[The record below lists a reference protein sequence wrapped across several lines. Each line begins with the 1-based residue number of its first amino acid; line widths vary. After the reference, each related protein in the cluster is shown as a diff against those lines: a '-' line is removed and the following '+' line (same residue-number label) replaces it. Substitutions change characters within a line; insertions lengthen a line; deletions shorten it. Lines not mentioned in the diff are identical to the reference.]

1 MRKLNLIISF
11 LTILLVL
18 TLILSCKGKTK
29 SDSSNAS
36 KKFVLITMDSI
47 DEHWLSVKK
56 GAEDKVKELGNI
68 ELIFRAPAGKTD
80 PNEQTRMAEDAISQ
94 KADAILLAPSD
105 IAALS
110 PVAAKIKEANIP
122 LVLID
127 SAISTEDYDAFLS
140 TDNEAA
146 GELAGETFAK
156 LVNGKGK
163 IGIVH
168 AQPAASTAIARG
180 KGFETKIKEI
190 APDIKIVSVQYSD
203 GDKARALNIATDIMT
218 ANPDLVGFFTSNE
231 GSTIGVARAIE
242 DMGKKDTVMLVGFD
256 KSQDTIRALENG
268 TLKATVV
275 QNPYKMG
282 FDGVQMA
289 FDILNGKKVERLIDT
304 GVNVVT
310 LENIDIIK

>member
-1 MRKLNLIISF
+1 MRKLNLIILF
-11 LTILLVL
+11 ITA
-18 TLILSCKGKTK
+18 LILSCGDKTNSGNSNVK
-29 SDSSNAS
+29 SDS

-47 DEHWLSVKK
+47 DEHWLSVKN

-80 PNEQTRMAEDAISQ
+80 PNEQTRMAEDAINQ

-105 IAALS
+105 PAALA

-122 LVLID
+122 LILID
-127 SAISTEDYDAFLS
+127 SALSTEDYNAFFS

-156 LVNGKGK
+156 LVNGRGK

-168 AQPAASTAIARG
+168 AQPSSTTAIARG
-180 KGFETKIKEI
+180 KGFERKIKEI
-190 APDIKIVSVQYSD
+190 APDIKVVSVQYSD

-242 DMGKKDTVMLVGFD
+242 ELGKKDSVMLVGFD

-268 TLKATVV
+268 TLKATIV

-282 FDGVQMA
+282 FDGIQAAV
-289 FDILNGKKVERLIDT
+289 DILDGKEVSRLTDT
-304 GVNVVT
+304 GVNVAT

>member
-1 MRKLNLIISF
+1 MKKILFS
-11 LTILLVL
+11 ILLISSLV
-18 TLILSCKGKTK
+18 LSCTGKAGTDKASTSTSGDTK
-29 SDSSNAS
+29 
-36 KKFVLITMDSI
+36 KIVLITMDSI

-56 GAEDKVKELGNI
+56 GAEDKAAELGNI

-80 PNEQTRMAEDAISQ
+80 PNEQTRMAEDAINQ
-94 KADAILLAPSD
+94 QADAILLAPSD
-105 IAALS
+105 AAALA
-110 PVAAKIKEANIP
+110 PVAARIKAANIP

-127 SAISTEDYDAFLS
+127 SGITTEDYDAFLS

-146 GELAGETFAK
+146 GALAADTFAK
-156 LVNGKGK
+156 LVNSKGK

-168 AQPAASTAIARG
+168 AQPAAATAIARG
-180 KGFETKIKEI
+180 KGFETRIKEI
-190 APDIKIVSVQYSD
+190 APEIEIVSVQYSD
-203 GDKARALNIATDIMT
+203 GDKAKALNIATDIMT
-218 ANPDLVGFFTSNE
+218 ANPDLVGFFASNE
-231 GSTIGVARAIE
+231 GSTVGVARAIE

-282 FDGVQMA
+282 FDGLQFAV
-289 FDILNGKKVERLIDT
+289 DIIDGKEVTRLLDT

-310 LENIDIIK
+310 LENIDTIK

>member
-1 MRKLNLIISF
+1 MKKLNLIILF
-11 LTILLVL
+11 ITA
-18 TLILSCKGKTK
+18 LILSCGDKTSTDNSNSL
-29 SDSSNAS
+29 SDS
-36 KKFVLITMDSI
+36 KKIVLITMDSI
-47 DEHWLSVKK
+47 DEHWLSVRN

-80 PNEQTRMAEDAISQ
+80 PNEQTRMAEDAINQ

-105 IAALS
+105 PAALA

-122 LVLID
+122 LILID
-127 SAISTEDYDAFLS
+127 SAISTEDYDAFFS

-146 GELAGETFAK
+146 GALAGETFAK
-156 LVNGKGK
+156 LVNGRGK

-168 AQPAASTAIARG
+168 AQPSSTTAIARG

-190 APDIKIVSVQYSD
+190 APNIQIVSVQYSD

-242 DMGKKDTVMLVGFD
+242 DMGKKDSVMLVGFD

-268 TLKATVV
+268 TLKATIV
-275 QNPYKMG
+275 QNPYRMG
-282 FDGVQMA
+282 YEGIQTAV
-289 FDILNGKKVERLIDT
+289 DILEGKEVSRLTDT
-304 GVNVVT
+304 GANVVT
-310 LENIDIIK
+310 LENIDTIK

>member
-1 MRKLNLIISF
+1 MKKLNLIILF
-11 LTILLVL
+11 ITA
-18 TLILSCKGKTK
+18 LILSCGDKTSTGNSNSL
-29 SDSSNAS
+29 SDS
-36 KKFVLITMDSI
+36 KKIVLITMDSI
-47 DEHWLSVKK
+47 DEHWLSVRN

-80 PNEQTRMAEDAISQ
+80 PNEQTRMAEDAINQ

-105 IAALS
+105 PAALA

-122 LVLID
+122 LILID
-127 SAISTEDYDAFLS
+127 SAISTEDYDAFFS

-146 GELAGETFAK
+146 GALAGETFAK
-156 LVNGKGK
+156 LVNGRGK

-168 AQPAASTAIARG
+168 AQPSSTTAIARG

-190 APDIKIVSVQYSD
+190 APNIQIVSVQYSD

-242 DMGKKDTVMLVGFD
+242 DMGKKDSVMLVGFD

-268 TLKATVV
+268 TLKATIV
-275 QNPYKMG
+275 QNPYRMG
-282 FDGVQMA
+282 YEGIQTAV
-289 FDILNGKKVERLIDT
+289 DILEGKKVSRLTDT
-304 GVNVVT
+304 GANVVT
-310 LENIDIIK
+310 LENIDTIK

>member
-1 MRKLNLIISF
+1 MKKLNLIILF
-11 LTILLVL
+11 ITA
-18 TLILSCKGKTK
+18 LILSCGDKTSTGNSNSL
-29 SDSSNAS
+29 SDS
-36 KKFVLITMDSI
+36 KKIVLITMDSI
-47 DEHWLSVKK
+47 DEHWLSVRN

-80 PNEQTRMAEDAISQ
+80 PNEQTRMAEDAINQ

-105 IAALS
+105 PAALA

-122 LVLID
+122 LILID
-127 SAISTEDYDAFLS
+127 SAISTEDYDAFFS

-146 GELAGETFAK
+146 GALAGETFAK
-156 LVNGKGK
+156 LVNGRGK

-168 AQPAASTAIARG
+168 AQPSSTTAIARG

-190 APDIKIVSVQYSD
+190 APNIQIVSVQYSD

-242 DMGKKDTVMLVGFD
+242 DMGKKDSVMLVGFD

-268 TLKATVV
+268 TLKATIV
-275 QNPYKMG
+275 QNPYRMG
-282 FDGVQMA
+282 YEGIQTAV
-289 FDILNGKKVERLIDT
+289 DILEGKEVSRLTDT
-304 GVNVVT
+304 GANVVT
-310 LENIDIIK
+310 LENIDTIK

>member
-1 MRKLNLIISF
+1 MKKLNLIILF
-11 LTILLVL
+11 ITA
-18 TLILSCKGKTK
+18 LILSCGDKTNTDNSNVL
-29 SDSSNAS
+29 SDS
-36 KKFVLITMDSI
+36 KKIVLITMDSI
-47 DEHWLSVKK
+47 DEHWLSVRN

-80 PNEQTRMAEDAISQ
+80 PNEQTRMAEDAINQ

-105 IAALS
+105 PAALA

-122 LVLID
+122 LILID
-127 SAISTEDYDAFLS
+127 SAISTEDYDAFFS
-140 TDNEAA
+140 TDNKAA
-146 GELAGETFAK
+146 GALAGETFAK
-156 LVNGKGK
+156 LVNGRGK

-168 AQPAASTAIARG
+168 AQPSSTTAIARG

-190 APDIKIVSVQYSD
+190 APNIQIVSVQYSD

-242 DMGKKDTVMLVGFD
+242 DMGKKDSIMLVGFD

-268 TLKATVV
+268 TLKATIV
-275 QNPYKMG
+275 QNPYRMG
-282 FDGVQMA
+282 YEGIQTAV
-289 FDILNGKKVERLIDT
+289 DILEGKEVSRLTDT
-304 GVNVVT
+304 GANVVT
-310 LENIDIIK
+310 LENIDTIK

>member
-1 MRKLNLIISF
+1 MRKLNLIILF
-11 LTILLVL
+11 ITA
-18 TLILSCKGKTK
+18 LILSCGDKTNSGNSSSK
-29 SDSSNAS
+29 SDS

-47 DEHWLSVKK
+47 DEHWLSVKN

-68 ELIFRAPAGKTD
+68 ELIFRAPSGKTD
-80 PNEQTRMAEDAISQ
+80 PNEQTRMAEDAINQ

-105 IAALS
+105 PAALA

-122 LVLID
+122 LILID
-127 SAISTEDYDAFLS
+127 SALSTEDYDAFFS

-156 LVNGKGK
+156 LVNGIGK

-168 AQPAASTAIARG
+168 AQPSSTTAIARG
-180 KGFETKIKEI
+180 KGFENKIKEI
-190 APDIKIVSVQYSD
+190 APDIKVVSIQYSD

-242 DMGKKDTVMLVGFD
+242 ELGKKDSIMLVGFD

-268 TLKATVV
+268 TLKATIV

-282 FDGVQMA
+282 FDGIQAAV
-289 FDILNGKKVERLIDT
+289 DILDGKEVLRLTDT

-310 LENIDIIK
+310 LENIDVIK

>member
-1 MRKLNLIISF
+1 MRKLNLII
-11 LTILLVL
+11 LIIAA
-18 TLILSCKGKTK
+18 LILSCGDKTSTGNSNSL
-29 SDSSNAS
+29 SDS
-36 KKFVLITMDSI
+36 KKIVLITMDSI
-47 DEHWLSVKK
+47 DEHWLSVRN

-80 PNEQTRMAEDAISQ
+80 PNEQTRMAEDSINQ

-105 IAALS
+105 PAALA

-122 LVLID
+122 LILID
-127 SAISTEDYDAFLS
+127 SAISTEDYDAFFS

-146 GELAGETFAK
+146 GALAGETFAK
-156 LVNGKGK
+156 LVNGRGK

-168 AQPAASTAIARG
+168 AQPSSTTAIARG

-190 APDIKIVSVQYSD
+190 APNIQIVSVQYSD

-242 DMGKKDTVMLVGFD
+242 DMGKKDSVMLVGFD

-268 TLKATVV
+268 TLKATIV
-275 QNPYKMG
+275 QNPYRMG
-282 FDGVQMA
+282 YEGIQTAV
-289 FDILNGKKVERLIDT
+289 DILEGKEVSRLTDT
-304 GVNVVT
+304 GANVVT
-310 LENIDIIK
+310 LENIDTIK

>member
-1 MRKLNLIISF
+1 MKKLNLIILF
-11 LTILLVL
+11 IAA
-18 TLILSCKGKTK
+18 LILSCGDKTK
-29 SDSSNAS
+29 SENSNVSSDS
-36 KKFVLITMDSI
+36 KKIVLITMDSI
-47 DEHWLSVKK
+47 DEHWLSVRN
-56 GAEDKVKELGNI
+56 GAEDKVKELENI

-80 PNEQTRMAEDAISQ
+80 PNEQTRMAEDAINQ

-105 IAALS
+105 PAALA

-122 LVLID
+122 LILID
-127 SAISTEDYDAFLS
+127 SALSTEDYDAFFS

-146 GELAGETFAK
+146 GALAGETFAK
-156 LVNGKGK
+156 LVNGRGK

-168 AQPAASTAIARG
+168 AQPSSTTAIARG

-190 APDIKIVSVQYSD
+190 APNIQVVSVQYSD

-242 DMGKKDTVMLVGFD
+242 DMGKKDSIMLVGFD

-268 TLKATVV
+268 TLKATIV

-282 FDGVQMA
+282 YEGIQTAV
-289 FDILNGKKVERLIDT
+289 DILEGKEVSRLTDT

-310 LENIDIIK
+310 LENIDTIK

>member
-1 MRKLNLIISF
+1 
-11 LTILLVL
+11 
-18 TLILSCKGKTK
+18 
-29 SDSSNAS
+29 
-36 KKFVLITMDSI
+36 
-47 DEHWLSVKK
+47 
-56 GAEDKVKELGNI
+56 
-68 ELIFRAPAGKTD
+68 
-80 PNEQTRMAEDAISQ
+80 
-94 KADAILLAPSD
+94 
-105 IAALS
+105 
-110 PVAAKIKEANIP
+110 
-122 LVLID
+122 
-127 SAISTEDYDAFLS
+127 
-140 TDNEAA
+140 
-146 GELAGETFAK
+146 
-156 LVNGKGK
+156 
-163 IGIVH
+163 
-168 AQPAASTAIARG
+168 
-180 KGFETKIKEI
+180 
-190 APDIKIVSVQYSD
+190 
-203 GDKARALNIATDIMT
+203 MT

>member
-1 MRKLNLIISF
+1 MRKLNLIILF
-11 LTILLVL
+11 IAA
-18 TLILSCKGKTK
+18 LILSCGDKTN
-29 SDSSNAS
+29 SENSNAS
-36 KKFVLITMDSI
+36 SDSKKIVLITMDSI
-47 DEHWLSVKK
+47 DEHWLSVRN

-80 PNEQTRMAEDAISQ
+80 PNEQTRMAEDAINQ

-105 IAALS
+105 PAALA

-122 LVLID
+122 LILID
-127 SAISTEDYDAFLS
+127 SALSTEDYDAFFS

-146 GELAGETFAK
+146 GALAGETFAK
-156 LVNGKGK
+156 LVNGRGK

-168 AQPAASTAIARG
+168 AQPSSTTAIARG

-190 APDIKIVSVQYSD
+190 APNIQVVSVQYSD

-242 DMGKKDTVMLVGFD
+242 DMGKKDSIMLVGFD

-268 TLKATVV
+268 TLKATIV

-282 FDGVQMA
+282 YEGIQTAV
-289 FDILNGKKVERLIDT
+289 DILEGKEVSRLTDT

-310 LENIDIIK
+310 LENIDTIK

>member
-1 MRKLNLIISF
+1 MRKLNLIILF
-11 LTILLVL
+11 IIA
-18 TLILSCKGKTK
+18 LILSCGDKTSTDNSNSL
-29 SDSSNAS
+29 SDS
-36 KKFVLITMDSI
+36 KKIVLITMDSI
-47 DEHWLSVKK
+47 DEHWLSVRN

-80 PNEQTRMAEDAISQ
+80 PNEQTRMAEDAINQ

-105 IAALS
+105 PAALA

-122 LVLID
+122 LILID
-127 SAISTEDYDAFLS
+127 SAISTEDYDAFFS

-146 GELAGETFAK
+146 GALAGETFAK
-156 LVNGKGK
+156 LVNGRGK

-168 AQPAASTAIARG
+168 AQPSSTTAIARG

-190 APDIKIVSVQYSD
+190 APNIQIVSVQYSD

-242 DMGKKDTVMLVGFD
+242 DMGKKDSVMLVGFD

-268 TLKATVV
+268 TLKATIV
-275 QNPYKMG
+275 QNPYRMG
-282 FDGVQMA
+282 YEGIQTAV
-289 FDILNGKKVERLIDT
+289 DILEGKEVSRLTDT
-304 GVNVVT
+304 GANVVT
-310 LENIDIIK
+310 LENIDTIK

>member
-1 MRKLNLIISF
+1 MRRLNLIILF
-11 LTILLVL
+11 ITAF
-18 TLILSCKGKTK
+18 ILSCGDKTNSGNSNTL
-29 SDSSNAS
+29 SDS

-47 DEHWLSVKK
+47 DEHWLSVRN

-80 PNEQTRMAEDAISQ
+80 PNEQTRMAEDAINQ

-105 IAALS
+105 PAALA
-110 PVAAKIKEANIP
+110 PVAAKIKAANIP
-122 LVLID
+122 LILID
-127 SAISTEDYDAFLS
+127 SAISTEDYDAFFS

-146 GELAGETFAK
+146 GALAGETFAK
-156 LVNGKGK
+156 LVNGRGK

-168 AQPAASTAIARG
+168 AQPSSTTAIARG

-190 APDIKIVSVQYSD
+190 APAIQIVSVQYSD

-242 DMGKKDTVMLVGFD
+242 DMGKKDSIMLVGFD

-268 TLKATVV
+268 TLKATIV

-282 FDGVQMA
+282 YEGIQTAV
-289 FDILNGKKVERLIDT
+289 DILEGKEVSRLTDT

-310 LENIDIIK
+310 LENIDTIK

>member
-1 MRKLNLIISF
+1 MWKLNLIILF
-11 LTILLVL
+11 ITA
-18 TLILSCKGKTK
+18 LILSCGDKTNTDNSNVL
-29 SDSSNAS
+29 SDS
-36 KKFVLITMDSI
+36 KKIVLITMDSI
-47 DEHWLSVKK
+47 DEHWLSVRN

-68 ELIFRAPAGKTD
+68 ELIFIAPAGKTD
-80 PNEQTRMAEDAISQ
+80 PNEQTRMAEDAINQ

-105 IAALS
+105 PAALA

-122 LVLID
+122 LILID
-127 SAISTEDYDAFLS
+127 SAISTEDYDAFFS

-146 GELAGETFAK
+146 GALAGETFAK
-156 LVNGKGK
+156 LVNGRGK

-168 AQPAASTAIARG
+168 AQPSSTTAIARG

-190 APDIKIVSVQYSD
+190 APNIQIVSVQYSD

-242 DMGKKDTVMLVGFD
+242 DMGKKDSVMLVGFD

-268 TLKATVV
+268 TLKATIV
-275 QNPYKMG
+275 QNPYRMG
-282 FDGVQMA
+282 YEGIQTAV
-289 FDILNGKKVERLIDT
+289 DILESKEVSRLTDT
-304 GVNVVT
+304 GANVVT
-310 LENIDIIK
+310 LENIDTIK

>member
-1 MRKLNLIISF
+1 MKKLNLIILF
-11 LTILLVL
+11 IAAL
-18 TLILSCKGKTK
+18 TLSCGDKTN
-29 SDSSNAS
+29 SENSNAS
-36 KKFVLITMDSI
+36 SDSKKIVLITMDSI
-47 DEHWLSVKK
+47 DEHWLSVRN

-80 PNEQTRMAEDAISQ
+80 PNEQTRMAEDAINQ

-105 IAALS
+105 PAALA

-122 LVLID
+122 LILID
-127 SAISTEDYDAFLS
+127 SALSTEDYDAFFS

-146 GELAGETFAK
+146 GALAGETFAK
-156 LVNGKGK
+156 LVNGRGK

-168 AQPAASTAIARG
+168 AQPSSTTAIARG

-190 APDIKIVSVQYSD
+190 APNIQVVSVQYSD

-242 DMGKKDTVMLVGFD
+242 DMGKKDSIMLVGFD

-268 TLKATVV
+268 TLKATIV

-282 FDGVQMA
+282 YEGIQTAV
-289 FDILNGKKVERLIDT
+289 DILEGKEVSRLTDT

-310 LENIDIIK
+310 LENIDTIK

>member
-1 MRKLNLIISF
+1 MRKLNLIILF
-11 LTILLVL
+11 ITA
-18 TLILSCKGKTK
+18 LILSCGDKTNSGNSNVK
-29 SDSSNAS
+29 SDS

-47 DEHWLSVKK
+47 DEHWLSVKN

-80 PNEQTRMAEDAISQ
+80 PNEQTRMAEDAINQ

-105 IAALS
+105 PDALA

-122 LVLID
+122 LILID
-127 SAISTEDYDAFLS
+127 SALSTEDYDAFFS

-156 LVNGKGK
+156 LVNGRGK

-168 AQPAASTAIARG
+168 AQPSSTTAIARG
-180 KGFETKIKEI
+180 KGFERKIKEI
-190 APDIKIVSVQYSD
+190 APDIKVVSVQYSD

-242 DMGKKDTVMLVGFD
+242 ELGKKDSVMLVGFD

-268 TLKATVV
+268 TLKATIV

-282 FDGVQMA
+282 FDGIQAAV
-289 FDILNGKKVERLIDT
+289 DILDGKEVSRLTDT
-304 GVNVVT
+304 GVNVAT

>member
-1 MRKLNLIISF
+1 MRKLNLIILF
-11 LTILLVL
+11 ITA
-18 TLILSCKGKTK
+18 LILSCGDKTNSGNSNVK
-29 SDSSNAS
+29 SDS

-47 DEHWLSVKK
+47 DEHWLSVKN

-80 PNEQTRMAEDAISQ
+80 PNEQTRMAEDAINQ

-105 IAALS
+105 PAALA

-122 LVLID
+122 LILID
-127 SAISTEDYDAFLS
+127 SALSTEDYDAFFS

-156 LVNGKGK
+156 LVNGRGK

-168 AQPAASTAIARG
+168 AQPSSTTAIARG
-180 KGFETKIKEI
+180 KGFERKIKEI
-190 APDIKIVSVQYSD
+190 APDIKVVSVQYSD

-242 DMGKKDTVMLVGFD
+242 ELGKKDSVVLVGFD

-268 TLKATVV
+268 TLKATIV

-282 FDGVQMA
+282 FDGIQAAV
-289 FDILNGKKVERLIDT
+289 DILDGKEVSRLTDT
-304 GVNVVT
+304 GVNVAT

>member
-11 LTILLVL
+11 LTILLAL

-56 GAEDKVKELGNI
+56 GSEDKVKELGNI

-80 PNEQTRMAEDAISQ
+80 PNEQTRMAEDAINQ

-122 LVLID
+122 LILID

-180 KGFETKIKEI
+180 KGFETKIKENFLPHHLLPTQRRI
-190 APDIKIVSVQYSD
+190 GRPCSILSSSFSVLPRPSTVQTRARSSD
-203 GDKARALNIATDIMT
+203 FCAHL
-218 ANPDLVGFFTSNE
+218 LYLSSNRPQ
-231 GSTIGVARAIE
+231 VP
-242 DMGKKDTVMLVGFD
+242 
-256 KSQDTIRALENG
+256 QG
-268 TLKATVV
+268 T
-275 QNPYKMG
+275 
-282 FDGVQMA
+282 
-289 FDILNGKKVERLIDT
+289 RL
-304 GVNVVT
+304 
-310 LENIDIIK
+310 LLP

>member
-1 MRKLNLIISF
+1 MRKLNLIILF
-11 LTILLVL
+11 ITA
-18 TLILSCKGKTK
+18 LILSCGDKTNSGNSNVK
-29 SDSSNAS
+29 SDS

-47 DEHWLSVKK
+47 DEHWLSVKN

-80 PNEQTRMAEDAISQ
+80 PNEQTRMAEDAINQ
-94 KADAILLAPSD
+94 KVDAILLAPSD
-105 IAALS
+105 PAALA

-122 LVLID
+122 LILID
-127 SAISTEDYDAFLS
+127 SALSTEDYDAFFS

-156 LVNGKGK
+156 LVNVRGK

-168 AQPAASTAIARG
+168 AQPSSTTAIARG
-180 KGFETKIKEI
+180 KGFERKIKEI
-190 APDIKIVSVQYSD
+190 APDIKVVSVQYSD

-242 DMGKKDTVMLVGFD
+242 ELGKKDSVMLVGFD

-268 TLKATVV
+268 TLKATIV

-282 FDGVQMA
+282 FDGIQAAV
-289 FDILNGKKVERLIDT
+289 DILDGKEVSRLTDT
-304 GVNVVT
+304 GVNVAT

>member
-1 MRKLNLIISF
+1 MKKLNLIILF
-11 LTILLVL
+11 ITA
-18 TLILSCKGKTK
+18 LILSCGDKTSSDNSNAL
-29 SDSSNAS
+29 SDS
-36 KKFVLITMDSI
+36 KKIVLITMDSI
-47 DEHWLSVKK
+47 DEHWLSVRN

-80 PNEQTRMAEDAISQ
+80 PNEQTRMAEDAINQ

-105 IAALS
+105 PAALA

-122 LVLID
+122 LILID
-127 SAISTEDYDAFLS
+127 SAISTEDYDAFFS

-146 GELAGETFAK
+146 GALAGETFAK
-156 LVNGKGK
+156 LVNGRGK

-168 AQPAASTAIARG
+168 AQPSSTTAIARG

-190 APDIKIVSVQYSD
+190 APNIQIVSVQYSD

-242 DMGKKDTVMLVGFD
+242 DMGKKDSVMLVGFD

-268 TLKATVV
+268 TLKATIV
-275 QNPYKMG
+275 QNPYRMG
-282 FDGVQMA
+282 YEGIQTAV
-289 FDILNGKKVERLIDT
+289 DILEGKEVSRLTDT
-304 GVNVVT
+304 GANVVT
-310 LENIDIIK
+310 LENIDTIK

>member
-1 MRKLNLIISF
+1 MKKLNLIILF
-11 LTILLVL
+11 ITAF
-18 TLILSCKGKTK
+18 ILSCGDKTN
-29 SDSSNAS
+29 SDNSNAS
-36 KKFVLITMDSI
+36 SDSKKIVLITMDSI
-47 DEHWLSVKK
+47 DEHWLSVRN

-80 PNEQTRMAEDAISQ
+80 PNEQTRMAEDAINQ

-105 IAALS
+105 PAALA

-122 LVLID
+122 LILID
-127 SAISTEDYDAFLS
+127 SALSTEDYDAFFS

-146 GELAGETFAK
+146 GALAGETFAK
-156 LVNGKGK
+156 LVNGRGK

-168 AQPAASTAIARG
+168 AQPSSTTAIARG

-190 APDIKIVSVQYSD
+190 APNIQVVSVQYSD

-242 DMGKKDTVMLVGFD
+242 DMGKKDSIMLVGFD

-268 TLKATVV
+268 TLKATIV

-282 FDGVQMA
+282 YEGIQTAV
-289 FDILNGKKVERLIDT
+289 DILEGKEVSRLTDT

-310 LENIDIIK
+310 LENIDTIK

>member
-1 MRKLNLIISF
+1 MRKLNLIILF
-11 LTILLVL
+11 ITA
-18 TLILSCKGKTK
+18 LILSCGDKTSTDNSNSL
-29 SDSSNAS
+29 SDS
-36 KKFVLITMDSI
+36 KKIVLITMDSI
-47 DEHWLSVKK
+47 DEHWLSVRS

-80 PNEQTRMAEDAISQ
+80 PNEQTRMAEDAINQ

-105 IAALS
+105 PAALA

-122 LVLID
+122 LILID
-127 SAISTEDYDAFLS
+127 SAISTEDYDAFFS

-146 GELAGETFAK
+146 GALAGETFAK
-156 LVNGKGK
+156 LVNGRGK

-168 AQPAASTAIARG
+168 AQPSSTTAIARG

-190 APDIKIVSVQYSD
+190 APNIQIVSVQYSD

-242 DMGKKDTVMLVGFD
+242 DMGKKDSVMLVGFD

-268 TLKATVV
+268 TLKATIV
-275 QNPYKMG
+275 QNPYRMG
-282 FDGVQMA
+282 YEGIQTAV
-289 FDILNGKKVERLIDT
+289 DILEGKKVSRLTDT
-304 GVNVVT
+304 GANVVT
-310 LENIDIIK
+310 LENIDTIK

>member
-1 MRKLNLIISF
+1 MKKLNLIILF
-11 LTILLVL
+11 IAA
-18 TLILSCKGKTK
+18 LILSCGDKTN
-29 SDSSNAS
+29 SENSNAS
-36 KKFVLITMDSI
+36 SDSKKIVLITMDSI
-47 DEHWLSVKK
+47 DEHWLSVRN

-80 PNEQTRMAEDAISQ
+80 PNEQTRMAEDAINQ

-105 IAALS
+105 PAALA

-122 LVLID
+122 LILID
-127 SAISTEDYDAFLS
+127 SALSTEDYDAFFS

-146 GELAGETFAK
+146 GALAGETFAK
-156 LVNGKGK
+156 LVNGRGK

-168 AQPAASTAIARG
+168 AQPSSTTAIARG

-190 APDIKIVSVQYSD
+190 APNIQVVSVQYSD

-242 DMGKKDTVMLVGFD
+242 DMGKKDSIMLVGFD

-268 TLKATVV
+268 TLKATIV

-282 FDGVQMA
+282 YEGIQTAV
-289 FDILNGKKVERLIDT
+289 DILEGKEVSRLTDT

-310 LENIDIIK
+310 LENIDTIK

>member
-1 MRKLNLIISF
+1 MRKLNLIILF
-11 LTILLVL
+11 ITA
-18 TLILSCKGKTK
+18 LILSCGDKTSTDNSNSL
-29 SDSSNAS
+29 SDS
-36 KKFVLITMDSI
+36 KKIVLITMDSI
-47 DEHWLSVKK
+47 DEHWLSVRN

-80 PNEQTRMAEDAISQ
+80 PNEQTRMAEDAINQ

-105 IAALS
+105 PAALA

-122 LVLID
+122 LILID
-127 SAISTEDYDAFLS
+127 SAISTEDYDAFFS

-146 GELAGETFAK
+146 GALAGETFAK
-156 LVNGKGK
+156 LVNGRGK

-168 AQPAASTAIARG
+168 AQPSSTTAIARG

-190 APDIKIVSVQYSD
+190 APNIQIVSVQYSD

-242 DMGKKDTVMLVGFD
+242 DMGKKDSVMLVGFD

-268 TLKATVV
+268 TLKATIV
-275 QNPYKMG
+275 QNPYRMG
-282 FDGVQMA
+282 YEGIQTAV
-289 FDILNGKKVERLIDT
+289 DILEGKEVSRLTDT
-304 GVNVVT
+304 GANVVT
-310 LENIDIIK
+310 LENIDTIK

>member
-1 MRKLNLIISF
+1 MWKLNLIILF
-11 LTILLVL
+11 ITA
-18 TLILSCKGKTK
+18 LILSCGDKTSTDNSNSL
-29 SDSSNAS
+29 SDS
-36 KKFVLITMDSI
+36 KKIVLITMDSI
-47 DEHWLSVKK
+47 DEHWLSVRN

-80 PNEQTRMAEDAISQ
+80 PNEQTRMAEDAINQ

-105 IAALS
+105 PAALA

-122 LVLID
+122 LILID
-127 SAISTEDYDAFLS
+127 SAISTEDYDAFFS

-146 GELAGETFAK
+146 GALAGETFAK
-156 LVNGKGK
+156 LVNGRGK

-168 AQPAASTAIARG
+168 AQPSSTTAIARG
-180 KGFETKIKEI
+180 KGFENKIKEI
-190 APDIKIVSVQYSD
+190 APNIQIVSVQYSD

-242 DMGKKDTVMLVGFD
+242 DMGKKDSVMLVGFD

-268 TLKATVV
+268 TLKATIV
-275 QNPYKMG
+275 QNPYRMG
-282 FDGVQMA
+282 YEGIQTAV
-289 FDILNGKKVERLIDT
+289 DILDGKEVSRLTDT
-304 GVNVVT
+304 GANVVT
-310 LENIDIIK
+310 LENIDTIK

>member
-1 MRKLNLIISF
+1 MRKLNLIILF
-11 LTILLVL
+11 ITA
-18 TLILSCKGKTK
+18 LILSCGDKT
-29 SDSSNAS
+29 STDNSNSLSAS
-36 KKFVLITMDSI
+36 KKIVLITMDSI
-47 DEHWLSVKK
+47 DEHWLSVRN

-80 PNEQTRMAEDAISQ
+80 PNEQTRMAEDAINQ

-105 IAALS
+105 PAALA

-122 LVLID
+122 LILID
-127 SAISTEDYDAFLS
+127 SAISTEDYDAFFS

-146 GELAGETFAK
+146 GALAGETFAK
-156 LVNGKGK
+156 LVNGRGK

-168 AQPAASTAIARG
+168 AQPSSTTAIARG

-190 APDIKIVSVQYSD
+190 APNIQIVSVQYSD

-242 DMGKKDTVMLVGFD
+242 DMGKKDSVMLVGFD

-268 TLKATVV
+268 TLKATIV
-275 QNPYKMG
+275 QNPYRMG
-282 FDGVQMA
+282 YEGIQTAV
-289 FDILNGKKVERLIDT
+289 DILEGKEVSRLTDT
-304 GVNVVT
+304 GANVVT
-310 LENIDIIK
+310 LENIDTIK

>member
-1 MRKLNLIISF
+1 MKKLNLIILF
-11 LTILLVL
+11 IAA
-18 TLILSCKGKTK
+18 LILSCGDKTNSENSNAL
-29 SDSSNAS
+29 SDS
-36 KKFVLITMDSI
+36 KKIVLITMDSI
-47 DEHWLSVKK
+47 DEHWLSVRN

-80 PNEQTRMAEDAISQ
+80 PNEQTRMAEDAINQ

-105 IAALS
+105 PAALA

-122 LVLID
+122 LILID
-127 SAISTEDYDAFLS
+127 SALSTEDYDAFFS

-146 GELAGETFAK
+146 GALAGETFAK
-156 LVNGKGK
+156 LVNGRGK

-168 AQPAASTAIARG
+168 AQPSSTTAIARG

-190 APDIKIVSVQYSD
+190 APNIQVVSVQYSD

-242 DMGKKDTVMLVGFD
+242 DMGKKDSIMLVGFD

-268 TLKATVV
+268 TLKATIV

-282 FDGVQMA
+282 YEGIQTAV
-289 FDILNGKKVERLIDT
+289 DILEGKEVSRLTDT

-310 LENIDIIK
+310 LENIDTIK

>member
-1 MRKLNLIISF
+1 MKKLNLIILF
-11 LTILLVL
+11 ITAF
-18 TLILSCKGKTK
+18 ILSCGDKTN
-29 SDSSNAS
+29 SDNSNAS
-36 KKFVLITMDSI
+36 SDSKKIVLITMDSI
-47 DEHWLSVKK
+47 DEHWLSVRN

-80 PNEQTRMAEDAISQ
+80 PNEQTRMAEEAINQ

-105 IAALS
+105 PAALA

-122 LVLID
+122 LILID
-127 SAISTEDYDAFLS
+127 SALSTEDYDAFFS

-146 GELAGETFAK
+146 GALAGETFAK
-156 LVNGKGK
+156 LVNGRGK

-168 AQPAASTAIARG
+168 AQPSSTTAIARG

-190 APDIKIVSVQYSD
+190 APNIQVVSVQYSD

-242 DMGKKDTVMLVGFD
+242 DMGKKDSIMLVGFD

-268 TLKATVV
+268 TLKATIV

-282 FDGVQMA
+282 YEGIQTAV
-289 FDILNGKKVERLIDT
+289 DILEGKEVSRLTDT

-310 LENIDIIK
+310 LENIDTIK

>member
-1 MRKLNLIISF
+1 MRKLNLII
-11 LTILLVL
+11 LIIAA
-18 TLILSCKGKTK
+18 LILSCGDKTSTGNSNSL
-29 SDSSNAS
+29 SDS
-36 KKFVLITMDSI
+36 KKIVLITMDSI
-47 DEHWLSVKK
+47 DEHWLSVRN

-80 PNEQTRMAEDAISQ
+80 PNEQTRMAEDAINQ

-105 IAALS
+105 PAALA

-122 LVLID
+122 LILID
-127 SAISTEDYDAFLS
+127 SAISTEDYDAFFS

-146 GELAGETFAK
+146 GALAGETFAK
-156 LVNGKGK
+156 LVNGRGK

-168 AQPAASTAIARG
+168 AQPSSTTAIARG

-190 APDIKIVSVQYSD
+190 APNIQIVSVQYSD

-242 DMGKKDTVMLVGFD
+242 DMGKKDSVMLVGFD

-268 TLKATVV
+268 TLKATIV
-275 QNPYKMG
+275 QNPYRMG
-282 FDGVQMA
+282 YEGIQTAV
-289 FDILNGKKVERLIDT
+289 DILEGKEVSRLTDT
-304 GVNVVT
+304 GANVVT
-310 LENIDIIK
+310 LENIDTIK

>member
-1 MRKLNLIISF
+1 MKKLNLIILF
-11 LTILLVL
+11 ITA
-18 TLILSCKGKTK
+18 LILSCGDKTSSDNSNAL
-29 SDSSNAS
+29 SDS
-36 KKFVLITMDSI
+36 KKIVLITMDSI
-47 DEHWLSVKK
+47 DEHWLSVRN

-80 PNEQTRMAEDAISQ
+80 PNEQTRMAEDAINQ

-105 IAALS
+105 PAALA

-122 LVLID
+122 LILID
-127 SAISTEDYDAFLS
+127 SAISTEDYDAFFS

-146 GELAGETFAK
+146 GALAGETFAK
-156 LVNGKGK
+156 LINGRGK

-168 AQPAASTAIARG
+168 AQPSSTTAIARG

-190 APDIKIVSVQYSD
+190 APNIQIVSVQYSD

-242 DMGKKDTVMLVGFD
+242 DMGKKDSVMLVGFD

-268 TLKATVV
+268 TLKATIV
-275 QNPYKMG
+275 QNPYRMG
-282 FDGVQMA
+282 YEGIQTAV
-289 FDILNGKKVERLIDT
+289 DILEGKEVSRLTDT
-304 GVNVVT
+304 GAKVVT
-310 LENIDIIK
+310 LENIDTIK

>member
-1 MRKLNLIISF
+1 MRKLNLIILF
-11 LTILLVL
+11 IAA
-18 TLILSCKGKTK
+18 LILSCGDKTK
-29 SDSSNAS
+29 SENSNAS
-36 KKFVLITMDSI
+36 SDSKKIVLITMDSI
-47 DEHWLSVKK
+47 DEHWLSVRN

-80 PNEQTRMAEDAISQ
+80 PNEQTRMAEDAINQ

-105 IAALS
+105 PAALA

-122 LVLID
+122 LILID
-127 SAISTEDYDAFLS
+127 SALSTEDYDAFFS

-146 GELAGETFAK
+146 GALAGETFAK
-156 LVNGKGK
+156 LVNGRGK

-168 AQPAASTAIARG
+168 AQPSSTTAIARG

-190 APDIKIVSVQYSD
+190 APNIQVVSVQYSD

-242 DMGKKDTVMLVGFD
+242 DMGKKDSIMLVGFD

-268 TLKATVV
+268 TLKATIV

-282 FDGVQMA
+282 YEGIQTAV
-289 FDILNGKKVERLIDT
+289 DILEGKEVSRLTDT

-310 LENIDIIK
+310 LENIDTIK

>member
-1 MRKLNLIISF
+1 MRKLNLIILF
-11 LTILLVL
+11 IIA
-18 TLILSCKGKTK
+18 LILSCGDKTSTGNSNSL
-29 SDSSNAS
+29 SDS
-36 KKFVLITMDSI
+36 KKIVLITMDSI
-47 DEHWLSVKK
+47 DEHWLSVRS

-80 PNEQTRMAEDAISQ
+80 PNEQTRMAEDAINQ

-105 IAALS
+105 PAALA

-122 LVLID
+122 LILID
-127 SAISTEDYDAFLS
+127 SAISTEDYDAFFS

-146 GELAGETFAK
+146 GALAGETFAK
-156 LVNGKGK
+156 LVNGRGK

-168 AQPAASTAIARG
+168 AQPSSTTAIARG

-190 APDIKIVSVQYSD
+190 APNIQIVSVQYSD

-242 DMGKKDTVMLVGFD
+242 DMGKKDSVMLVGFD

-268 TLKATVV
+268 TLKATIV
-275 QNPYKMG
+275 QNPYRMG
-282 FDGVQMA
+282 YEGIQTAV
-289 FDILNGKKVERLIDT
+289 DILEGKKVSRLTDT
-304 GVNVVT
+304 GANVVT
-310 LENIDIIK
+310 LENIDTIK

>member
-1 MRKLNLIISF
+1 MKKLNLIILF
-11 LTILLVL
+11 ITA
-18 TLILSCKGKTK
+18 LILSCGDKTSSDNSNAL
-29 SDSSNAS
+29 SDS
-36 KKFVLITMDSI
+36 KKIVLITMDSI
-47 DEHWLSVKK
+47 DEHWLSVRN

-80 PNEQTRMAEDAISQ
+80 PNEQTRMAEDAINQ

-105 IAALS
+105 PAALA

-122 LVLID
+122 LILID
-127 SAISTEDYDAFLS
+127 SAISTEDYDAFFS

-146 GELAGETFAK
+146 GALAGETFAK
-156 LVNGKGK
+156 LINGRGK

-168 AQPAASTAIARG
+168 AQPSSTTAIARG

-190 APDIKIVSVQYSD
+190 APNIQIVSVQYSD

-242 DMGKKDTVMLVGFD
+242 DMGKKDSVMLVGFD

-268 TLKATVV
+268 TLKATIV
-275 QNPYKMG
+275 QNPYRMG
-282 FDGVQMA
+282 YEGIQTAV
-289 FDILNGKKVERLIDT
+289 DILEGKEVSRLTDT
-304 GVNVVT
+304 GANVVT
-310 LENIDIIK
+310 LENIDTIK

>member
-1 MRKLNLIISF
+1 MRKLNLIILF
-11 LTILLVL
+11 ITA
-18 TLILSCKGKTK
+18 LILSCGDKTNSGNSNVK
-29 SDSSNAS
+29 SDS

-47 DEHWLSVKK
+47 DEHWLSVKN

-80 PNEQTRMAEDAISQ
+80 PNEQTRMVEDAINQ

-105 IAALS
+105 PAALA

-122 LVLID
+122 LILID
-127 SAISTEDYDAFLS
+127 SALSTEDYDAFFS

-156 LVNGKGK
+156 LVNGRGK

-168 AQPAASTAIARG
+168 AQPSSTTAIARG
-180 KGFETKIKEI
+180 KGFERKIKEI
-190 APDIKIVSVQYSD
+190 APDIKVVSVQYSD

-242 DMGKKDTVMLVGFD
+242 ELGKKDSVMLVGFD

-268 TLKATVV
+268 TLKATIV

-282 FDGVQMA
+282 FDGIQAAV
-289 FDILNGKKVERLIDT
+289 DILDGKEVSRLTDT
-304 GVNVVT
+304 GVNVAT

>member
-1 MRKLNLIISF
+1 MKKLNLIILF
-11 LTILLVL
+11 IAA
-18 TLILSCKGKTK
+18 LILSCGDKTNSENSNVS
-29 SDSSNAS
+29 SDS
-36 KKFVLITMDSI
+36 KKIVLITMDSI
-47 DEHWLSVKK
+47 DEHWLSVRN

-80 PNEQTRMAEDAISQ
+80 PNEQTRMAEDAINQ

-105 IAALS
+105 PAALA

-122 LVLID
+122 LILID
-127 SAISTEDYDAFLS
+127 SALSTEDYDAFFS

-146 GELAGETFAK
+146 GALAGETFAK
-156 LVNGKGK
+156 LVNGRGK

-168 AQPAASTAIARG
+168 AQPSSTTAIARG

-190 APDIKIVSVQYSD
+190 APNIQVVSVQYSD

-242 DMGKKDTVMLVGFD
+242 DMGKKDSIMLVGFD

-268 TLKATVV
+268 TLKATIV

-282 FDGVQMA
+282 YEGIQTAV
-289 FDILNGKKVERLIDT
+289 DILEGKEVSRLTDT

-310 LENIDIIK
+310 LENIDTIK

>member
-1 MRKLNLIISF
+1 MKKLNLIILF
-11 LTILLVL
+11 IAA
-18 TLILSCKGKTK
+18 LILSCGDKTK
-29 SDSSNAS
+29 SENSNAS
-36 KKFVLITMDSI
+36 SYSKKIVLITMDSI
-47 DEHWLSVKK
+47 DEHWLSVRN

-80 PNEQTRMAEDAISQ
+80 PNEQTRMAEDAINQ

-105 IAALS
+105 PAALA

-122 LVLID
+122 LILID
-127 SAISTEDYDAFLS
+127 SALSTEDYDAFFS

-146 GELAGETFAK
+146 GALAGETFAK
-156 LVNGKGK
+156 LVNGRGK

-168 AQPAASTAIARG
+168 AQPSSTTAIARG

-190 APDIKIVSVQYSD
+190 APNIQVVSVQYSD

-242 DMGKKDTVMLVGFD
+242 DMGKKDSIMLVGFD

-268 TLKATVV
+268 TLKATIV

-282 FDGVQMA
+282 YEGIQTAV
-289 FDILNGKKVERLIDT
+289 DILEGKEVSRLTDT

-310 LENIDIIK
+310 LENIDTIK